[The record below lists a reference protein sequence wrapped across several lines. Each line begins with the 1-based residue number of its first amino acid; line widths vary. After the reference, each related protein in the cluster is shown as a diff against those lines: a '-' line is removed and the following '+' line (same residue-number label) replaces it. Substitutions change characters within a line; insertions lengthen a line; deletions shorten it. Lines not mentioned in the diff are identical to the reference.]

1 MNEFKQKLM
10 SAGLCAA
17 VLLGACAPLTAM
29 AAQTSPPPA
38 QASTADASQ
47 AGDGIAVQG
56 LASAVQDAQAAAP
69 AGTAPAAGPAQQ
81 EVNQTGEHDD
91 GDDAAQ
97 QAQLAAQ
104 AKITEAEAIAAAQAA
119 YPGSTVTAKGLDGEN
134 GSVFYELKVQPAD
147 GSKAVRVSVDAISGT
162 LSTHTEENE
171 DENDVAQQAQLAAQ
185 AKITEAEAIAAAQ
198 AAYPG
203 STVTVKELDG
213 EDGKV
218 IYDLKVQPTDGS
230 KAFEAAVDA
239 VTGDLLPAESD
250 D

>member
-1 MNEFKQKLM
+1 MNDFRQKLL
-10 SAGLCAA
+10 SASLTAA

-29 AAQTSPPPA
+29 AAQTNAPQA
-38 QASTADASQ
+38 QQSATFDSLKADTGTAAQTPQTAQSSSGNGQGSAS
-47 AGDGIAVQG
+47 
-56 LASAVQDAQAAAP
+56 AP
-69 AGTAPAAGPAQQ
+69 AGQVQT
-81 EVNQTGEHDD
+81 QTGDQENEN
-91 GDDAAQ
+91 DAAQ

-119 YPGSTVTAKGLDGEN
+119 YPGSIVTVKGLDGEN

-147 GSKAVRVSVDAISGT
+147 GSKAVKVSVDAISGT
-162 LSTHTEENE
+162 LSTHTEESGE
-171 DENDVAQQAQLAAQ
+171 TDENDAAQQAKLAAQ
-185 AKITEAEAIAAAQ
+185 AKVTEAQAIATVQ
-198 AAYPG
+198 AANPG

-218 IYDLKVQPTDGS
+218 IYDLKVQPADGS

-239 VTGDLLPAESD
+239 VTGELLATETD